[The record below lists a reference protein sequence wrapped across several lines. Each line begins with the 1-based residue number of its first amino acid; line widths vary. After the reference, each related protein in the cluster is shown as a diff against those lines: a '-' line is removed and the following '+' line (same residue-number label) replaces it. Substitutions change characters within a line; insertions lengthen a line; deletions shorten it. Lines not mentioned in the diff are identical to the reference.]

1 MEGFL
6 EWLPLSG
13 SPPESRFS
21 RSAGLLFALF
31 RIDLL
36 ALAAL
41 AETPPL
47 DGGPPPLLQ
56 SKAAMSNASD
66 AVSRPDRT
74 PPERNS
80 QLLYRGICQGS
91 FL

>member
-1 MEGFL
+1 MVAEILVDADEEEVEGVLF

-41 AETPPL
+41 ADTPPL
-47 DGGPPPLLQ
+47 EPQ
-56 SKAAMSNASD
+56 SAARGAMSSASD
-66 AVSRPDRT
+66 AVSRPDRP
-74 PPERNS
+74 PPE
-80 QLLYRGICQGS
+80 
-91 FL
+91 